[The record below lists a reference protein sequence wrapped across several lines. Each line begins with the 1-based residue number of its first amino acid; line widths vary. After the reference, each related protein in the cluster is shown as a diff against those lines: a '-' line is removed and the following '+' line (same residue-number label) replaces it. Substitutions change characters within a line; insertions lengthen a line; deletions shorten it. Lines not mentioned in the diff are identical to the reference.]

1 MATAS
6 AAVAQGA
13 VHRRT
18 DDAASCSEV
27 HWAGQLG
34 PLGWRFT
41 GLANYYRRLVEGYAE
56 VAAPFTALGSPSARC
71 TWTLANI
78 DALKLALSSA
88 PVLHTF
94 DPARRGVLT
103 TDASKLAVAA
113 ILTQP
118 DDEGRPHPGAYE
130 SRKLTAAERN
140 YPPDV
145 LELLAVVHAH
155 RAFRHYLLCWGGT
168 PPAGQ
173 LV

>member
-1 MATAS
+1 MQSIVEKT
-6 AAVAQGA
+6 
-13 VHRRT
+13 T
-18 DDAASCSEV
+18 PTSCSEV
-27 HWAGQLG
+27 R
-34 PLGWRFT
+34 RFT